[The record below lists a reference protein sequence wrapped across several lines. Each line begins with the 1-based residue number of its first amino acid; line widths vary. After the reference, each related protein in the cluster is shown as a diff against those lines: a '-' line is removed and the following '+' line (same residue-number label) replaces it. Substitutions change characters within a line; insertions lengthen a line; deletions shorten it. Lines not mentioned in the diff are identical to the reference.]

1 MPTPWFF
8 ERLGLPPTKDI
19 KLIKRAYAVALKN
32 IDQQDEREA
41 FETLRTAYEQ
51 ALAWAARPEEDE
63 DEDED
68 DPDDEWEDDDTDED
82 EADSP
87 ATPTWRAIDLED
99 APSFASPDPD
109 DGAAPPPH
117 AAAPPP
123 AGAAPSPP
131 DVHDVLPPA
140 APPLNREREELA
152 AQHIAIQDWLARLFE
167 AEDATLDRVLD
178 DAMKDPRLGHLDSQS
193 QFEAH
198 VADALYNDPAG
209 RIALF
214 NVACRRFGWADRNA
228 KFSGNTAT
236 ANWITRVVNQEL
248 QWQEQPATVLGE
260 QNAAIQAALQTAA
273 PTNRKAYKFVPVLD
287 SIHDNF
293 PEWLV
298 LRLPAGRLHQWQE
311 VYAGLSKTWLR
322 LERIRHYYLGDR
334 RKTPGRVLV
343 AVLLML
349 MFQGSVRTIIN
360 STMSSPSSSAAPHSQ
375 VAVPSPATP
384 ATDPV
389 LAYEFTGAVTADS
402 CESAH
407 EFIHES
413 NWLEIDDTSAIALL
427 TTRVLLCQELK
438 RWPQANDPMVACL
451 RSERIAALTAD
462 RPEDPKHCA
471 VPTSAQK

>member
-1 MPTPWFF
+1 MPTLWFF
-8 ERLGLPPTKDI
+8 ERLGLPPTKDV

-32 IDQQDEREA
+32 IDQQNEREA
-41 FETLRTAYEQ
+41 FESLRMAYEQ

-63 DEDED
+63 D
-68 DPDDEWEDDDTDED
+68 DPDDEWEDDDDTDED

-99 APSFASPDPD
+99 APSFASSDLD
-109 DGAAPPPH
+109 DQAAP
-117 AAAPPP
+117 PPP

-140 APPLNREREELA
+140 APPPPNREREELA
-152 AQHIAIQDWLARLFE
+152 AQRIAIQDWLARLFE

-178 DAMKDPRLGHLDSQS
+178 DALKDPRLGHLDSQS

-228 KFSGNTAT
+228 RFSGNAAT

-248 QWQEQPATVLGE
+248 HWQEQPAAVLGE

-298 LRLPAGRLHQWQE
+298 LRLPAGRLRQWQE

-322 LERIRHYYLGDR
+322 LARIRHYYLGDR

-349 MFQGSVRTIIN
+349 MLQGFVRTIIN
-360 STMSSPSSSAAPHSQ
+360 STMSSPKSSATPHSQ
-375 VAVPSPATP
+375 VAVPSPTMP
-384 ATDPV
+384 PPEPV
-389 LAYEFTGAVTADS
+389 LAYEFTGAVTEDS

-413 NWLEIDDTSAIALL
+413 NWLEIDDISAISLL
-427 TTRVLLCQELK
+427 TTRALLCQELK
-438 RWPQANDPMVACL
+438 RWPQADDPMLACL
-451 RSERIAALTAD
+451 RDERIAALTAR
-462 RPEDPKHCA
+462 RPENPKHCA
-471 VPTSAQK
+471 APPSAQK